1 MLPSPGVAPGF
12 ASVRTFGLNNGF
24 GRFIAALQ
32 NNPMTRSPLLQHL
45 QRVLVGLPAGG
56 SADIAPD
63 PGRRSFMAQG
73 TALGGA
79 MLAGS
84 ASLPG
89 LAAEA
94 ATGAR
99 VAIVGGGLAG
109 LTAGYAL
116 RKAGIEA
123 TLFEAADRL
132 GGRCF
137 SERQAFA
144 EGQVAERGGEFID
157 TPHTAIIALARELGL
172 ELDDVIA
179 AEGTANHSITW
190 LDGAEYSD
198 ADATRDFQPV
208 YPVVQAQARALGDHY
223 GHAGSN
229 KTAKQLDAMSV
240 ADWIDRHV
248 PGGRRS
254 KLGRVLDN
262 AYVEEYAVE
271 TERLSA
277 ITLVTTLKES
287 PKDDFGA
294 YTGSDQH
301 YHVRGGNDQ
310 IVARLAAAQQA
321 GIVMGAKLTALERL
335 AGGRYRVTTDTNGAA
350 TAEDFDRVILALP
363 FTLLREV
370 DLSGAGFRPLKLRA
384 IRELPMGR
392 SSKLQLQFSERLWR
406 DRECNG
412 MATVEGSFHSSWEVT
427 RAQPGKAGVLNFWSG
442 GDVAAAVGSLQ
453 DQDAAGAAL
462 RDIEPLWRGMTA
474 RWNGRVIV
482 NVWDRNP
489 WSRGSYAYYPP
500 GYMTSIYGIEPEPEG
515 NCFFAGEH
523 TSMQWQGFL
532 NGAVESGLRAAAE
545 VVHSLAPA
553 RTPGT
558 KKSRAKRLA

>member
-1 MLPSPGVAPGF
+1 MA
-12 ASVRTFGLNNGF
+12 
-24 GRFIAALQ
+24 
-32 NNPMTRSPLLQHL
+32 RSPLLQHL
-45 QRVLVGLPAGG
+45 QRVLVRFPAGAPSG
-56 SADIAPD
+56 VAPD

-79 MLAGS
+79 VLAGS
-84 ASLPG
+84 ALLPG
-89 LAAEA
+89 LAAGV

-109 LTAGYAL
+109 LAAGYAL
-116 RKAGIEA
+116 RKAGIET

-137 SERQAFA
+137 SERKAFA

-157 TPHTAIIALARELGL
+157 TPHTAIIALAKELGL
-172 ELDDVIA
+172 ELDDVLA
-179 AEGTANHSITW
+179 AEGTANHSINW
-190 LDGAEYSD
+190 LDGAEYTD
-198 ADATRDFQPV
+198 AEATRDFQPV

-223 GHAGSN
+223 GYAASN
-229 KTAKQLDAMSV
+229 KAAKQLDAMSI
-240 ADWIDRHV
+240 ADWIEKHV
-248 PGGRRS
+248 PGGLRS
-254 KLGRVLDN
+254 KLGRLLNN
-262 AYVEEYAVE
+262 AYAEEYAVE
-271 TERLSA
+271 TDRLSA
-277 ITLVTTLKES
+277 ITLVSTLKES
-287 PKDDFGA
+287 PRDDFGA
-294 YTGSDQH
+294 YTASDQR

-310 IVARLAAAQQA
+310 IVARLAAAQQGSIA
-321 GIVMGAKLTALERL
+321 MGAKLTALERL
-335 AGGRYRVTTDTNGAA
+335 GGGRYRVTTDTDG
-350 TAEDFDRVILALP
+350 TASSADFDRVILALP

-406 DRECNG
+406 DHECNG
-412 MATVEGSFHSSWEVT
+412 MVTVEGSFHSSWEVS

-442 GDVAAAVGSLQ
+442 GNVAAAVGSLQ

-482 NVWDRNP
+482 NVWDRSP

-545 VVHSLAPA
+545 VVQSLAPV

-558 KKSRAKRLA
+558 KKPKAKRPA